1 MDAYPEKGELVV
13 ANVEQ
18 VTGYGA
24 FVRLEEYGNKQGIV
38 NIRDFSLKWV
48 KNPRD
53 YFKEGQKTILK
64 VLRVNKDRG
73 HIDLSLRNV
82 NEAERKN
89 KLRDFKMGKRVE
101 QMLAIIAER
110 IEKPIEH
117 LDTELGE
124 PLLEDYESI
133 YDAFLAVS
141 AGHED
146 LSKYVKD
153 IKEREEIVKFISES
167 IKPPEVTINSYFS
180 IKSEEGNGVS
190 FIRNAILA
198 GESALDDTNAEISYI
213 SSPIYRVDVTSE
225 DYKMAEAAMKEC
237 MDAIDKYSKS
247 KNMAFMQSRDR
258 KELLEN

>member
-1 MDAYPEKGELVV
+1 MDEYPEKGELVV

-53 YFKEGQKTILK
+53 YFKEGQKTVLK
-64 VLRVNKDRG
+64 VLRINKERG

-101 QMLAIIAER
+101 QMMLILAER
-110 IEKPIEH
+110 IGKP
-117 LDTELGE
+117 LGELESKLNE
-124 PLLEDYESI
+124 PLLDEYESI

-141 AGHED
+141 AGRED

-153 IKEREEIVKFISES
+153 PKEREEIVKFISES

-180 IKSEEGNGVS
+180 IKSEDSNGVS
-190 FIRNAILA
+190 LIRDAIKT
-198 GESALDDTNAEISYI
+198 GESALNDANAEISYI

-225 DYKMAEAAMKEC
+225 DYKTAEAAMKEC
-237 MDAIDKYSKS
+237 MDAIDKYARTQS
-247 KNMAFMQSRDR
+247 MDFMQSRDR